1 MMMVGVMEP
10 ALTRQ
15 QTDATG
21 DAFGAWWRVLTSAGD
36 EMAERVPLIGPA
48 LTSTSSTVQVALRRV
63 GALMGLLDR
72 AGTAL
77 DDIAELRH
85 SAQSI
90 ANNLAELTHA
100 AQGIDVQ
107 AGQLTTEIKAVSQ
120 IMPTL
125 ERLTEI
131 VDPLDTTVARLGR
144 FVDRLP
150 GGRRAASRPKGSLD
164 GSATD
169 PPRG

>member
-1 MMMVGVMEP
+1 MMVGMTGLAP
-10 ALTRQ
+10 ARQ
-15 QTDATG
+15 QTDATWDPIG
-21 DAFGAWWRVLTSAGD
+21 SWWRAVVWTSD
-36 EMAERVPLIGPA
+36 EISHRVPLIGPA

-63 GALMGLLDR
+63 GAVAGLLDR

-77 DDIAELRH
+77 DDVAELRH

-107 AGQLTTEIKAVSQ
+107 AAHLTTEIKAVSQ

-150 GGRRAASRPKGSLD
+150 GGRRGASRPKGAHN
-164 GSATD
+164 GSAQE